1 MSKLIEMLDKTTD
14 ASPSPLG
21 FGAASGRIVTN
32 PSIVLIGQAAVD
44 EVNGNPTLADSKADA
59 VLVTMTSLDGNAL
72 DGLLLTPV
80 GRDTILI
87 GKTVGNF
94 IFMAAA
100 LVILFPVFTALF
112 DVNVLKIEVFVIAL
126 LTILGLATVGT
137 MFAAL
142 SVNTRAREI
151 MLPVLFLPI
160 AVPILISAVEGTAR
174 VTEGGGWGDALQ
186 WIEILAAFD
195 VVFIVAALLAFQFL
209 LED

>member
-1 MSKLIEMLDKTTD
+1 MNLRLGPVWAVAKKDLLLEVRNREIVISLLVFSGLVFIIFNFAIELTSANKDTVGPGVLWVAVAF
-14 ASPSPLG
+14 ASVLG
-21 FGAASGRIVTN
+21 LNRSFI
-32 PSIVLIGQAAVD
+32 I
-44 EVNGNPTLADSKADA
+44 EK
-59 VLVTMTSLDGNAL
+59 DGNAL

-80 GRDTILI
+80 A
-87 GKTVGNF
+87 V
-94 IFMAAA
+94 A
-100 LVILFPVFTALF
+100 LVVLFPIFTALF
-112 DVNVLKIEVFVIAL
+112 DVNVLKIEVVVIAL
-126 LTILGLATVGT
+126 LTILGLSTVGT

-174 VTEGGGWGDALQ
+174 VTEGGSWGDALQ